1 MDSTDFSIVEVLKE
15 NSRATASEI
24 SKRVNLSVPAV
35 AERIRKMEQA
45 NIIRKYTVKINRE
58 KIGYN
63 LLAFVLVNI
72 DTSVN
77 IDTFR
82 IEIVKHNC
90 VLECHHITGLNDYL
104 LKILVKDTL
113 ELENF
118 LTNILKRI
126 KGVVTS
132 NTIISLSTLKE
143 ELNI

>member
-45 NIIRKYTVKINRE
+45 NIIEKYTVKINRE

-82 IEIVKHNC
+82 IEIIKHNC